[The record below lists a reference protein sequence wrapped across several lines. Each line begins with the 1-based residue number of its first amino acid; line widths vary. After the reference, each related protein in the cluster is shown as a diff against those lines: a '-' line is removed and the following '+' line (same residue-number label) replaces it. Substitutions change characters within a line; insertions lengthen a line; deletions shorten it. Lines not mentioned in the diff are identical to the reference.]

1 MSDAIGQHERYRVT
15 LDEVDAAGVVFAPTL
30 IALAHR
36 AYERAALKRGLDL
49 AALVRARAIAVP
61 LVRIECDFTAP
72 SRHGD
77 ELTLAVS
84 CARVGTS
91 SYALVVAIDGVA
103 GDARAVVTQVHACI
117 DPAAGKSIPLP
128 DWLRALLIAWQG

>member
-1 MSDAIGQHERYRVT
+1 MSDASAAQRHRVT

-36 AYERAALKRGLDL
+36 AYEQAALERGLDL
-49 AALVRARAIAVP
+49 AALVRAREIALPV
-61 LVRIECDFTAP
+61 VRVECDFHAP

-84 CARVGTS
+84 CARVGGS
-91 SYALVVAIDGVA
+91 SYALTIALRGAV
-103 GDARAVVTQVHACI
+103 GDARATVTQVHACV
-117 DPAAGKSIPLP
+117 DPATGRSTTLP
-128 DWLRALLIAWQG
+128 EWLRALLTTWTA